1 MPVLGLAGRHWRKWK
16 LVQVHGGDQ
25 SPLPP
30 LWNSFVGTGIHNG
43 PVPPANLM
51 LKQEKREQPKEV
63 LHLCR
68 WSTHTHTR
76 PKTKPNVTRSEST
89 RKQRPTVSANPHL
102 REEGRR
108 MKRKRKWNNITHAT
122 HLKFKTSEVKFTVT
136 AQRIQNTLNENRSQS
151 GFRLAKIGTMFAIP
165 LSTSDPSYWS
175 RRCDMSC
182 LSPYHDMK
190 VQCVCNHGIRFP
202 GRFSD

>member
-1 MPVLGLAGRHWRKWK
+1 MPVLGLAGRHWRNWK

-68 WSTHTHTR
+68 WSTHTHSALAPGAHMESASPQPAKASRAWGSQLCHDIYWEQLAASASYPPTHQLKPGHDHLPPGLGVVEFLLR
-76 PKTKPNVTRSEST
+76 PCD
-89 RKQRPTVSANPHL
+89 L
-102 REEGRR
+102 FLGR
-108 MKRKRKWNNITHAT
+108 MGA
-122 HLKFKTSEVKFTVT
+122 
-136 AQRIQNTLNENRSQS
+136 
-151 GFRLAKIGTMFAIP
+151 
-165 LSTSDPSYWS
+165 D
-175 RRCDMSC
+175 
-182 LSPYHDMK
+182 
-190 VQCVCNHGIRFP
+190 GI
-202 GRFSD
+202 